1 MSPSSLPVEVRRPN
15 FSSVSSLGFVG
26 KNGRCISLLISKR
39 LRSLMPVPVASGENR
54 SWNPNGARRRF
65 LRHDYGNKRD
75 PSTRLDKSV
84 LRIVST
90 CPCPPTK
97 RDGNSRC
104 EVRRVSVDSLA
115 SSKFRDR
122 FFFFF
127 FVTRTKFETMI
138 FQESRNLLSFLY
150 TEDKI
155 IIFFEGF
162 SENKILYEDR
172 IKISFKR
179 KKKERKK
186 KKKRKKCKGS
196 IYALERFPL
205 KAKWEF

>member
-115 SSKFRDR
+115 SLKFRDR

-127 FVTRTKFETMI
+127 CNSNKIWNDDF
-138 FQESRNLLSFLY
+138 SRIKKSF
-150 TEDKI
+150 
-155 IIFFEGF
+155 IFFVYGRQNNYLF
-162 SENKILYEDR
+162 R
-172 IKISFKR
+172 
-179 KKKERKK
+179 
-186 KKKRKKCKGS
+186 
-196 IYALERFPL
+196 RFFW
-205 KAKWEF
+205 K

>member
-1 MSPSSLPVEVRRPN
+1 
-15 FSSVSSLGFVG
+15 
-26 KNGRCISLLISKR
+26 
-39 LRSLMPVPVASGENR
+39 
-54 SWNPNGARRRF
+54 
-65 LRHDYGNKRD
+65 
-75 PSTRLDKSV
+75 
-84 LRIVST
+84 
-90 CPCPPTK
+90 
-97 RDGNSRC
+97 
-104 EVRRVSVDSLA
+104 
-115 SSKFRDR
+115 
-122 FFFFF
+122 
-127 FVTRTKFETMI
+127 MI
-138 FQESRNLLSFLY
+138 FQESRNLKDAHLSFLY

-196 IYALERFPL
+196 ICALERFPL

>member
-155 IIFFEGF
+155 IIFFQSF

>member
-196 IYALERFPL
+196 ICVLERFPL

>member
-1 MSPSSLPVEVRRPN
+1 
-15 FSSVSSLGFVG
+15 
-26 KNGRCISLLISKR
+26 
-39 LRSLMPVPVASGENR
+39 
-54 SWNPNGARRRF
+54 
-65 LRHDYGNKRD
+65 
-75 PSTRLDKSV
+75 
-84 LRIVST
+84 
-90 CPCPPTK
+90 
-97 RDGNSRC
+97 
-104 EVRRVSVDSLA
+104 
-115 SSKFRDR
+115 
-122 FFFFF
+122 
-127 FVTRTKFETMI
+127 MI
-138 FQESRNLLSFLY
+138 FQESRNLKDAHLSFLY
-150 TEDKI
+150 TENKI

>member
-39 LRSLMPVPVASGENR
+39 LRSLMPVPVASRENR

-138 FQESRNLLSFLY
+138 FQESRNLKDAHLSFLY

-179 KKKERKK
+179 KKKKGR
-186 KKKRKKCKGS
+186 KRKRGKSVKE
-196 IYALERFPL
+196 AFAR
-205 KAKWEF
+205 

>member
-15 FSSVSSLGFVG
+15 FSSVSPLGFVG

-196 IYALERFPL
+196 ICALERFPL

>member
-196 IYALERFPL
+196 ICALERFPL

>member
-186 KKKRKKCKGS
+186 KRKRKKCKGS
-196 IYALERFPL
+196 ICVLERFPL